1 MRYCNYECRWA
12 ERRIIMIDWNDNISD
27 EMLAAYLD
35 GNANM
40 EECSLIQNQMGSDS
54 MLSEVIDIVNDIN
67 QLGLTMGNDNL
78 ILNSMDGNWD
88 LNNGMDIISSPLL
101 TFPEYNDGFSQFD
114 SFENGPDRDS
124 FDNNYLDNIFD
135 NTLEE

>member
-1 MRYCNYECRWA
+1 
-12 ERRIIMIDWNDNISD
+12 MIDWNDNISD

-35 GNANM
+35 GNASM

-67 QLGLTMGNDNL
+67 HLGLTMANDNL
-78 ILNSMDGNWD
+78 IMNSMDGNWD
-88 LNNGMDIISSPLL
+88 LNNGMDIISSPLQSI
-101 TFPEYNDGFSQFD
+101 PESNDSLSQFD
-114 SFENGPDRDS
+114 SFDNGFDRDS
-124 FDNNYLDNIFD
+124 FDNNDLDNIFD

>member
-1 MRYCNYECRWA
+1 
-12 ERRIIMIDWNDNISD
+12 MIDWNDNISD

-40 EECSLIQNQMGSDS
+40 EECSLIQDQMGSDS

-67 QLGLTMGNDNL
+67 HLGLTMGNDNL
-78 ILNSMDGNWD
+78 IMNSMDGNWD
-88 LNNGMDIISSPLL
+88 LSNGLDMIYSPLQNI
-101 TFPEYNDGFSQFD
+101 PEYNDGLSQFD
-114 SFENGPDRDS
+114 SFDNGFDRDS
-124 FDNNYLDNIFD
+124 FDNNDLDNIFD

>member
-1 MRYCNYECRWA
+1 
-12 ERRIIMIDWNDNISD
+12 MIDWDDNISD

-40 EECSLIQNQMGSDS
+40 EECSLIQSQMGSDS

-67 QLGLTMGNDNL
+67 HLGLTMSNDNL
-78 ILNSMDGNWD
+78 IMNPMGNYVDWNS
-88 LNNGMDIISSPLL
+88 GMDITSASLQIIPK
-101 TFPEYNDGFSQFD
+101 YNDSLSQFD
-114 SFENGPDRDS
+114 SFDNGFDRNS
-124 FDNNYLDNIFD
+124 FDNNDLDNIFD

>member
-1 MRYCNYECRWA
+1 
-12 ERRIIMIDWNDNISD
+12 MIDWNDNVSD

-40 EECSLIQNQMGSDS
+40 EECSLIQDQMGSDS

-67 QLGLTMGNDNL
+67 HLGLTMGNDNL
-78 ILNSMDGNWD
+78 IINSMDGNWD
-88 LNNGMDIISSPLL
+88 LSNGLDMVYSPLQNI
-101 TFPEYNDGFSQFD
+101 PEYNDGLSQFD
-114 SFENGPDRDS
+114 SFDNGFDRDNY
-124 FDNNYLDNIFD
+124 NNDLDNIID

>member
-1 MRYCNYECRWA
+1 
-12 ERRIIMIDWNDNISD
+12 MIDWNDNISD

-40 EECSLIQNQMGSDS
+40 EECSLIQNQMGNDS

-67 QLGLTMGNDNL
+67 QLGLGMNNDNL
-78 ILNSMDGNWD
+78 IMNPMDTNMDW
-88 LNNGMDIISSPLL
+88 NTGMDITSTPLQ
-101 TFPEYNDGFSQFD
+101 TIFEYDDGFSQFD
-114 SFENGPDRDS
+114 SFDNGFDRDNY
-124 FDNNYLDNIFD
+124 NNDLDNIFD

>member
-1 MRYCNYECRWA
+1 
-12 ERRIIMIDWNDNISD
+12 MIDWNDNISD

-67 QLGLTMGNDNL
+67 HLGLTMGNDNL
-78 ILNSMDGNWD
+78 IINPMDNNIDWNSG
-88 LNNGMDIISSPLL
+88 LDIISSPLQSI
-101 TFPEYNDGFSQFD
+101 PEYNDSLSQFD
-114 SFENGPDRDS
+114 SFDNGFDGDS
-124 FDNNYLDNIFD
+124 FDNNNLDNIFD

>member
-1 MRYCNYECRWA
+1 
-12 ERRIIMIDWNDNISD
+12 MIDWNDNISD

-40 EECSLIQNQMGSDS
+40 EECSLIQSQMGSDS

-67 QLGLTMGNDNL
+67 HLGLTMGNDNL
-78 ILNSMDGNWD
+78 IMNPMDNNIDWNS
-88 LNNGMDIISSPLL
+88 GMDIISSPLQSI
-101 TFPEYNDGFSQFD
+101 PEYNDSLSKFD
-114 SFENGPDRDS
+114 SFDNGFDRDS
-124 FDNNYLDNIFD
+124 FDNNDLDNIFD

>member
-1 MRYCNYECRWA
+1 
-12 ERRIIMIDWNDNISD
+12 MIDWNDNISD

-40 EECSLIQNQMGSDS
+40 EERSLIQSQMDSDS

-67 QLGLTMGNDNL
+67 HLGLTMDNENL
-78 ILNSMDGNWD
+78 IMNPMDTNMDWNS
-88 LNNGMDIISSPLL
+88 GMDITSAPLQSI
-101 TFPEYNDGFSQFD
+101 PEYNDSLSQFD
-114 SFENGPDRDS
+114 SFDNGFDRDS
-124 FDNNYLDNIFD
+124 FDNNDLDNIFD

>member
-1 MRYCNYECRWA
+1 
-12 ERRIIMIDWNDNISD
+12 MIDWNDNISD

-67 QLGLTMGNDNL
+67 HLGLTMANDNL
-78 ILNSMDGNWD
+78 IMNSMDGNWD
-88 LNNGMDIISSPLL
+88 LNNGMDIISSPLQSI
-101 TFPEYNDGFSQFD
+101 PESNDSLSQFD
-114 SFENGPDRDS
+114 SFDNGFDRDS
-124 FDNNYLDNIFD
+124 FDNNDLDNIFD

>member
-1 MRYCNYECRWA
+1 
-12 ERRIIMIDWNDNISD
+12 MIDWNDNISD

-40 EECSLIQNQMGSDS
+40 EECSLIQNQMGRDS

-67 QLGLTMGNDNL
+67 HLGLTMGNDNL
-78 ILNSMDGNWD
+78 IMNPMDNNIDWNS
-88 LNNGMDIISSPLL
+88 GMDIISSPLQSI
-101 TFPEYNDGFSQFD
+101 PEYNDSLSQFD
-114 SFENGPDRDS
+114 SFNNGFDRDNY
-124 FDNNYLDNIFD
+124 NNNLDNIFD

>member
-1 MRYCNYECRWA
+1 
-12 ERRIIMIDWNDNISD
+12 MIDWNDNISD

-35 GNANM
+35 GNASM

-67 QLGLTMGNDNL
+67 HLGLTMGNDNL
-78 ILNSMDGNWD
+78 IMNLMDNNIDWNS
-88 LNNGMDIISSPLL
+88 GMDIISSPLQSI
-101 TFPEYNDGFSQFD
+101 PEYNDSLSQFD
-114 SFENGPDRDS
+114 SFDNGFDRDS
-124 FDNNYLDNIFD
+124 FDNNDLDNIFD

>member
-1 MRYCNYECRWA
+1 
-12 ERRIIMIDWNDNISD
+12 MIDWNDNISD

-40 EECSLIQNQMGSDS
+40 EECSLIQSQMGSDS

-67 QLGLTMGNDNL
+67 HLGLTMGNDNL
-78 ILNSMDGNWD
+78 IINSMDGNIAW
-88 LNNGMDIISSPLL
+88 NNGMDVVSTPLL
-101 TFPEYNDGFSQFD
+101 TIPEYNDDLSQFNSLD
-114 SFENGPDRDS
+114 NGFDRDS
-124 FDNNYLDNIFD
+124 YNNDLDNFFD

>member
-1 MRYCNYECRWA
+1 
-12 ERRIIMIDWNDNISD
+12 MIDWNDNISD

-35 GNANM
+35 GNSSL

-67 QLGLTMGNDNL
+67 HLGLTMANDNL
-78 ILNSMDGNWD
+78 VMNSMNGNWD
-88 LNNGMDIISSPLL
+88 LNNGMDIISSPLQSI
-101 TFPEYNDGFSQFD
+101 PEYNDSLSQID
-114 SFENGPDRDS
+114 SFDNRFDRDS
-124 FDNNYLDNIFD
+124 FDNNDLDNIFD

>member
-1 MRYCNYECRWA
+1 
-12 ERRIIMIDWNDNISD
+12 MIDWNDNISD

-40 EECSLIQNQMGSDS
+40 EERSLIQIQMDSDS

-67 QLGLTMGNDNL
+67 HLGLTLGNENL
-78 ILNSMDGNWD
+78 IMNPMDTNMDWNS
-88 LNNGMDIISSPLL
+88 GMDITSAPLQSI
-101 TFPEYNDGFSQFD
+101 PEYNDSLSQFD
-114 SFENGPDRDS
+114 SFDNGFDRDS
-124 FDNNYLDNIFD
+124 FDNNDLDNIFD

>member
-1 MRYCNYECRWA
+1 
-12 ERRIIMIDWNDNISD
+12 MIDWNDNISD

-40 EECSLIQNQMGSDS
+40 EECSLIQSQMGSDS

-67 QLGLTMGNDNL
+67 HLGLTMDNENL
-78 ILNSMDGNWD
+78 IMNPMDTNMDWNS
-88 LNNGMDIISSPLL
+88 GMDITSAPLQSI
-101 TFPEYNDGFSQFD
+101 PEYNNSLSQFD
-114 SFENGPDRDS
+114 SFDNGFDRDS
-124 FDNNYLDNIFD
+124 FDNNDLDNIFD

>member
-1 MRYCNYECRWA
+1 
-12 ERRIIMIDWNDNISD
+12 MIDWNDNISD

-40 EECSLIQNQMGSDS
+40 EECSLIQNQMESDS

-67 QLGLTMGNDNL
+67 HLGLTMANDNL
-78 ILNSMDGNWD
+78 IMNSMDGNWD
-88 LNNGMDIISSPLL
+88 LNNGMDIISSPLQSI
-101 TFPEYNDGFSQFD
+101 PGYNDSLSQFD
-114 SFENGPDRDS
+114 SFDNGFDRDS
-124 FDNNYLDNIFD
+124 FDNNDLDNIFD

>member
-1 MRYCNYECRWA
+1 
-12 ERRIIMIDWNDNISD
+12 MIDWSENISD

-40 EECSLIQNQMGSDS
+40 EECSLIQNQIGNDS

-67 QLGLTMGNDNL
+67 QLGLCMNNDNL
-78 ILNSMDGNWD
+78 ILKPSDANMEWYNC
-88 LNNGMDIISSPLL
+88 MDITSTQPLTIS
-101 TFPEYNDGFSQFD
+101 EYNDGLAQFD
-114 SFENGPDRDS
+114 P
-124 FDNNYLDNIFD
+124 FDNGFERDNYDNNDLDNLFD

>member
-1 MRYCNYECRWA
+1 
-12 ERRIIMIDWNDNISD
+12 MIDWNDNISD

-35 GNANM
+35 GNASM

-67 QLGLTMGNDNL
+67 HLGLTMANDNL
-78 ILNSMDGNWD
+78 IMNSMDGNWD
-88 LNNGMDIISSPLL
+88 LSNGLDMIYSPLQNI
-101 TFPEYNDGFSQFD
+101 PEYNDGLSQFD
-114 SFENGPDRDS
+114 SFDNGFDRDS
-124 FDNNYLDNIFD
+124 FDNNDLDNIFD

>member
-1 MRYCNYECRWA
+1 
-12 ERRIIMIDWNDNISD
+12 MIDWNDNISD

-54 MLSEVIDIVNDIN
+54 MLSEIIDIVNDIN
-67 QLGLTMGNDNL
+67 HLGLTMGNDNL
-78 ILNSMDGNWD
+78 IMNPMDNNIEWNS
-88 LNNGMDIISSPLL
+88 GMDIISSPLQSI
-101 TFPEYNDGFSQFD
+101 PEYNDSLSQFD

-124 FDNNYLDNIFD
+124 FDNNDLDNIFD

>member
-1 MRYCNYECRWA
+1 
-12 ERRIIMIDWNDNISD
+12 MIDWNDNISD

-40 EECSLIQNQMGSDS
+40 EECSLIQSQMGSDS

-67 QLGLTMGNDNL
+67 HLGLTMGNDNL
-78 ILNSMDGNWD
+78 IMNPMGANMDWNS
-88 LNNGMDIISSPLL
+88 GMDITSAPLQSI
-101 TFPEYNDGFSQFD
+101 PEYNDSLSQFD
-114 SFENGPDRDS
+114 SFDNGFDRDS
-124 FDNNYLDNIFD
+124 FDNNDLDNIFD